1 MTVEAKL
8 RVTPQLEAAV
18 AGLRGLVREVRAL
31 ESGVQQADRANTFK
45 GTHAGIDGIS
55 SRLRAAH
62 AQLLA
67 FFGLQQGAQGV
78 AALARMSDE
87 YQSMNARL
95 RIITQGQAE
104 FNQALGIGRGLAA
117 QYNAPLNETVSL
129 YTRILSAVRPLGGGL
144 REASVATEAL
154 LASLKITG
162 AGAAES
168 ASAILQFS
176 QALGSGVLRGEE
188 FNAINEAAPRL
199 LAALADGLGKPRSEL
214 KALAE
219 QGQLTTS
226 AIVKALRNQ
235 LPELKAEAAQIPA
248 TISSGAQQARDALQQ
263 FVGQEAQGYARSLV
277 DLLKLIAENIKEI
290 ATALTLLAVALTAG
304 ALGRGAAAVFAG
316 LAGGLAGVTSAT
328 ALLSVAFRGLLALVG
343 GPVGLVVT
351 LGLLAAAWIGL
362 GNAKNKAQARTAE
375 QVRDERLAVL
385 AEIEDLKSGKAG
397 VSYYERIT
405 EARARLRRLDA
416 EANGFAQKSFETFRK
431 GELTSD
437 PGGINLRDPASI
449 KKFEEANKLRS
460 DIVKKFADE
469 RTAYVKAK
477 DAEIAAAQDQGNL
490 AEAKRLTRDKAAY
503 LKEQARAESEALKT
517 YDQRGAVTRLAQAK
531 ALYDKDFELL
541 ADAAQRE
548 AKLLQERFD
557 QGLVD
562 LQSYLAEK
570 KRLQDSDANFEIDRL
585 TAKRVAEE
593 EALAKNRK
601 LLAGAKDA
609 NARDAAQTA
618 VIDGQRRVLELDTEI
633 AKKERDRLDNARA
646 LTEEAQRLSAE
657 LRDQQ
662 KSIETQLKQAR
673 GTETLADIQRRVQD
687 QFAPQLAREFQLG
700 GDGSGT
706 QALIDTTVR
715 REALAKVQRELAQ
728 ARTELSQRE
737 EAVRIAEDAGAVT
750 AEEAERRVLAARRE
764 QLPVLQAIAQQ
775 LRALAVSPEEQA
787 QAAAAELENK
797 RLSDLRSSVQKTLD
811 ANARSGLGQMFADIV
826 SGAKTAG
833 EALRGMLASFA
844 QQMLNLISQRLGNR
858 LFESFGLGRVVDGA
872 ASFITSAFG
881 FHQGGV
887 VSAGGASFTRALN
900 VSPLA
905 AALAPRYHVGGIAG
919 MKPGERLSVLQDGEE
934 VLTADDPRHVRNYRG
949 SGVQISSSVTVN
961 GASGDRAQQQGAG
974 NDLNRLI
981 EGAVDAW
988 ALKQSRPGGI
998 LAKG

>member
-8 RVTPQLEAAV
+8 KVTPQLEAAV

-45 GTHAGIDGIS
+45 GTHAGIDGIT

-95 RIITQGQAE
+95 RIVTQGQAE

-154 LASLKITG
+154 LASLKISG

-248 TISSGAQQARDALQQ
+248 TISGASQQARDALQQ
-263 FVGQEAQGYARSLV
+263 FVGQEAQGAARYLV
-277 DLLKLIAENIKEI
+277 ELLKLIAENIKEI
-290 ATALTLLAVALTAG
+290 ATALTLLAAVLTAG
-304 ALGRGAAAVFAG
+304 ALGRGAVAVFTR

-328 ALLSVAFRGLLALVG
+328 SLLAVAWRGLLALVT
-343 GPVGLVVT
+343 GPGGLVVA
-351 LGLLAAAWIGL
+351 LGLLAAAFIGL
-362 GNAKNKAQARTAE
+362 GNAKNRAQTRTTE
-375 QVRDERLAVL
+375 QVRDERQAVL
-385 AEIEDLKSGKAG
+385 AEIEEIKKGKAG

-416 EANGFAQKSFETFRK
+416 EADGLAQKA
-431 GELTSD
+431 LSD
-437 PGGINLRDPASI
+437 GYSTRYDQGGAVLRDSASI

-460 DIVKKFADE
+460 DIVKKYADE

-517 YDQRGAVTRLAQAK
+517 YDQRDAVTRLAQAK

-548 AKLLQERFD
+548 TKLLQERFD